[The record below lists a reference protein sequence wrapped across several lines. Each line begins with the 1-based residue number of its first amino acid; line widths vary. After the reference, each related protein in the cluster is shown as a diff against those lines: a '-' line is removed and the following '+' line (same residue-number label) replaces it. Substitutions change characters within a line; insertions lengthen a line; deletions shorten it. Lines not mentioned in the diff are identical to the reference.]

1 MSSLIKIEERYE
13 ELLEELLEE
22 NKNLEKI
29 YQRIE
34 KHEIIER
41 INIKEI
47 ESEIP
52 DETKVPEETE
62 TELIKLETKIM
73 KKKGFGIKL
82 MSKKH

>member
-13 ELLEELLEE
+13 ELLEE

-29 YQRIE
+29 YQKIE

-52 DETKVPEETE
+52 DETKVLEEIE
-62 TELIKLETKIM
+62 TELKKLETKIM